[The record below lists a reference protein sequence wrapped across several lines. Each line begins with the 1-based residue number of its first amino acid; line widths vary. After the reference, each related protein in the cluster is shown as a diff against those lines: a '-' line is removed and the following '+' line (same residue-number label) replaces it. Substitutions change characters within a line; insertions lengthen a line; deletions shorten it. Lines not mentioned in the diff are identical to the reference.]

1 MSKNAEYLYR
11 IGRFEYLFD
20 LFDTSELFFA
30 RPQSWDDP
38 YESRLEHPSMND
50 IFGQCWCRDG
60 VSDAMWRIYSPNHTG
75 VRIKVKQSV
84 LSQQLNESKSQI
96 DLLQQRIVDVKYRP
110 QSQIDHK
117 HNRLVEELNA
127 KYDPIKAMSSLR
139 LKRRAFKHEAETRV
153 LLHVVGVDYDQ
164 PGVRVPVKPN
174 ELVETILADPRMSN
188 PMYEV
193 FSHYLKRKFGFT
205 RRFKKSQIYE
215 FPEPLRAG
223 FGDES

>member
-1 MSKNAEYLYR
+1 MSKHAEYLYR
-11 IGRFEYLFD
+11 IIRFEYLFD
-20 LFDTSELFFA
+20 LFETTELFFA

-75 VRIKVKQSV
+75 VRIKVKQSI
-84 LSQQLNESKSQI
+84 LSKQLDESKPKI
-96 DLLQQRIVDVKYRP
+96 DLLQQQIVDVKYRP

-117 HNRLVEELNA
+117 QNGLVEELNA
-127 KYDPIKAMSSLR
+127 EYDPTKAMSSLR

-153 LLHVVGVDYDQ
+153 LLHIRGVDQDQ
-164 PGVRVPVKPN
+164 PGVRVPVNPH
-174 ELVETILADPRMSN
+174 ELVETILADPRM
-188 PMYEV
+188 PTAMYKV
-193 FSHYLKRKFGFT
+193 FQYYLKSKIGFE
-205 RRFKKSQIYE
+205 RRFRKSQIYE